1 MQLRLR
7 LEEIDWPKQV
17 WKVVKNPAVE
27 VIAAIV
33 VMLLAA
39 WIVVQ
44 TEAENRIPHLP
55 VISGVK

>member
-1 MQLRLR
+1 MQLRL
-7 LEEIDWPKQV
+7 EQIDWPRQV

-39 WIVVQ
+39 WVVVQ
-44 TEAENRIPHLP
+44 TEAENRVAQVP
-55 VISGVK
+55 VLSGVK

>member
-1 MQLRLR
+1 MQLRL
-7 LEEIDWPKQV
+7 EEFDWPKQV

-27 VIAAIV
+27 VMAAIV

>member
-1 MQLRLR
+1 MQLRLEQ
-7 LEEIDWPKQV
+7 LDWPKQV

-33 VMLLAA
+33 VVLLSA

-44 TEAENRIPHLP
+44 TEAENRLPHLP